1 MGTIG
6 PIAVA
11 VDAERSMQNYLGGVY
26 SGSCSSKCYMG
37 NHAVLIV
44 GYESNKYWIMK
55 NSWGK
60 SWGEKGYMKMK
71 MGVNTCGI
79 ACDGSYPVA

>member
-1 MGTIG
+1 MGNIG

-11 VDAERSMQNYLGGVY
+11 VNAGFSMQFYRGGIY
-26 SGSCSSKCYMG
+26 SGRCSSKCRRG

-44 GYESNKYWIMK
+44 GYESNEYWIMK

-60 SWGEKGYMKMK
+60 WWGEKGYMKMK
-71 MGVNTCGI
+71 MGVNICGI
-79 ACDGSYPVA
+79 ACDGSYPIA